1 MEKLNGFYEKFP
13 GSYVAYIGFIFS
25 VVFMSIAII
34 LYNDPNFTIFTHYIS
49 DLGASTRTS
58 ALIWN
63 LSMVLTAPIRLLFG
77 FYLLKFLENRGAN
90 KRTIKIT
97 AYFMVISA
105 IGSTVLALNPHDISR
120 LLHMLGAFVYF
131 IGVVV
136 IQINISKMEL
146 KTENIPK
153 YLPFLG
159 ILVVAC
165 YVLFLGFEISELISE
180 SFKLLACFFEWM
192 AFFAIMTWLDFH
204 GYYTQKA
211 KLSF

>member
-1 MEKLNGFYEKFP
+1 MEKLNSFYEKFP
-13 GSYVAYIGFIFS
+13 GSYIAYIGFIFS
-25 VVFMSIAII
+25 VAFMSTAIV
-34 LYNDPNFTIFTHYIS
+34 LYNDPSFTIFTHYIS
-49 DLGASTRTS
+49 DLGASTKGS

-63 LSMVLTAPIRLLFG
+63 IGMIISAPIRILFG

-90 KRTIKIT
+90 KKTIKIT
-97 AYFMVISA
+97 AYFMVIAA

-120 LLHMLGAFVYF
+120 LFHMLGAFVYF

-136 IQINISKMEL
+136 IQINLSKMEL
-146 KTENIPK
+146 KAENVPE
-153 YLPFLG
+153 YLPLVG

-192 AFFAIMTWLDFH
+192 AFFSLMAWLVLH
-204 GYYTQKA
+204 GYYTQVA
-211 KLSF
+211 K

>member
-1 MEKLNGFYEKFP
+1 MEKLNDFYEKFP
-13 GSYVAYIGFIFS
+13 GSYVAYLGFIFS
-25 VVFMSIAII
+25 VVFMSIAIV
-34 LYNDPNFTIFTHYIS
+34 LYNDPSFTIFTHYIS
-49 DLGASTRTS
+49 DLGASTRDS

-63 LSMVLTAPIRLLFG
+63 ISMILTAPIRVVFG
-77 FYLLKFLENRGAN
+77 FYLLKFLENKGAN
-90 KRTIKIT
+90 KKTIKIT

-120 LLHMLGAFVYF
+120 LFHMLGAFVYF

-146 KTENIPK
+146 KAENIPK
-153 YLPFLG
+153 YLPILG

-192 AFFAIMTWLDFH
+192 AYFSLMAWLVAH
-204 GYYTQKA
+204 GYYTHVA
-211 KLSF
+211 K

>member
-1 MEKLNGFYEKFP
+1 MEKLDEFYEKFP

-25 VVFMSIAII
+25 VVFMSVAIV

-49 DLGASTRTS
+49 DLGASTRAS
-58 ALIWN
+58 ALVWN
-63 LSMVLTAPIRLLFG
+63 ISMVLTAPIRLLFG

-105 IGSTVLALNPHDISR
+105 IGSTVLALSPHDISR
-120 LLHMLGAFVYF
+120 LSHMLGAFVYF

-146 KTENIPK
+146 KIENIPK

-159 ILVVAC
+159 ILVVTC

-180 SFKLLACFFEWM
+180 SFKILACFFEWM
-192 AFFAIMTWLDFH
+192 AYFTLMAWLVLH
-204 GYYTQKA
+204 GYYTQVA
-211 KLSF
+211 K